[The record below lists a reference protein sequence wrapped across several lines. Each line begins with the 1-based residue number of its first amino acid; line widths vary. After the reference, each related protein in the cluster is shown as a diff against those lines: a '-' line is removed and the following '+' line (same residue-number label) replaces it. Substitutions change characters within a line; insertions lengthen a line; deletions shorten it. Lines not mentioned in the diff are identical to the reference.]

1 VAILRNWRDKNG
13 TDSLMPSWE
22 LRRRL
27 KQRPGDFKD
36 VVLELTERRIAVFDT
51 ERAVTKPKSGYRL
64 L

>member
-1 VAILRNWRDKNG
+1 MFRNRS
-13 TDSLMPSWE
+13 TRSAPDSLMPSWE